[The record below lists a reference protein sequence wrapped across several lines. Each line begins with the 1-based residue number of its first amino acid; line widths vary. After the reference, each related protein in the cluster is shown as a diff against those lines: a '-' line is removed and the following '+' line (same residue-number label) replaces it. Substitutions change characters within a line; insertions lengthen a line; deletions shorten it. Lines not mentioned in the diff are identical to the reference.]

1 MFSGVLALIAVLI
14 FLVRF
19 LREPRRLGNA
29 VWFAVAL
36 VLTGLWLLGQLGR
49 VSWLQSVVLTLFLV
63 LALMSA
69 LVLPWALV
77 ANGVV
82 MWRREGHR
90 VANLL
95 SLLAGLGL
103 LAVFAVALTALWFG
117 HPQWLVVVA
126 LSALLVAGYLAF
138 VFTALLLYSVLYSR
152 VKRRARADAVIVL
165 GSGLLGDRVPPLLA
179 SRLDRAVVFWR
190 RCPEALVVVSGGQG
204 PDELKSEAAAM
215 AGYLVA
221 AGVPAAQVVLEDRA
235 TTTDENLRYS
245 VALLGERGFT
255 GRVLAVTNNYHVFRT
270 AVLARRLG
278 LRLDV
283 IGARTASYFVP
294 SAFLREFVALLVQY
308 RKTNAAA
315 CFVLAAGPAALALL
329 S

>member
-1 MFSGVLALIAVLI
+1 VF
-14 FLVRF
+14 
-19 LREPRRLGNA
+19 
-29 VWFAVAL
+29 
-36 VLTGLWLLGQLGR
+36 
-49 VSWLQSVVLTLFLV
+49 
-63 LALMSA
+63 ALMSA

-90 VANLL
+90 PANLL
-95 SLLAGLGL
+95 SLLAGLAM
-103 LAVFAVALTALWFG
+103 LAVFGVAVTVVLVAQPRWMAVAA
-117 HPQWLVVVA
+117 VSV
-126 LSALLVAGYLAF
+126 LLVAAYLAF
-138 VFTALLLYSVLYSR
+138 VFTALLMYSVLYSR
-152 VKRRARADAVIVL
+152 MKRRARADAVIVL

-204 PDELKSEAAAM
+204 SDELRSEGAAM
-215 AGYLVA
+215 ADYLAA
-221 AGVPAAQVVLEDRA
+221 AGLPVAQIVVEDRA
-235 TTTDENLRYS
+235 ATTDENLRYS
-245 VALLGERGFT
+245 VALLRERGFD

-308 RKTNAAA
+308 RKTNVAA
-315 CFVLAAGPAALALL
+315 CLVLAAGPAALALL
-329 S
+329 G

>member
-1 MFSGVLALIAVLI
+1 MLALYGVTVTA
-14 FLVRF
+14 VRF
-19 LREPRRLGNA
+19 A
-29 VWFAVAL
+29 
-36 VLTGLWLLGQLGR
+36 
-49 VSWLQSVVLTLFLV
+49 
-63 LALMSA
+63 
-69 LVLPWALV
+69 
-77 ANGVV
+77 
-82 MWRREGHR
+82 
-90 VANLL
+90 
-95 SLLAGLGL
+95 
-103 LAVFAVALTALWFG
+103 

-152 VKRRARADAVIVL
+152 VNRRARADAVIVL

-215 AGYLVA
+215 ADYLVA
-221 AGVPAAQVVLEDRA
+221 AGVPAARIVLEDRA

-245 VALLGERGFT
+245 VALLRERGFT

-294 SAFLREFVALLVQY
+294 SAFLREFVALLAQY

-329 S
+329 G

>member
-1 MFSGVLALIAVLI
+1 MFSGVPALIAVLI
-14 FLVRF
+14 FLARF
-19 LREPRRLGNA
+19 LREPRRFGNA

-36 VLTGLWLLGQLGR
+36 LLTGLWLLGLLGR
-49 VSWLQSVVLTLFLV
+49 VSWLQSVVLILFLV

-77 ANGVV
+77 VNGVV

-90 VANLL
+90 LANLL
-95 SLLAGLGL
+95 SLLAGLAM
-103 LAVFAVALTALWFG
+103 LALYGVTVTAVRFA

-152 VKRRARADAVIVL
+152 LNRRARADAVIVL

-215 AGYLVA
+215 ADYLVA
-221 AGVPAAQVVLEDRA
+221 AGVPAARIVLEDRA

-308 RKTNAAA
+308 RKTNVAA
-315 CFVLAAGPAALALL
+315 CFVLAAGPVAVALL
-329 S
+329 G

>member
-14 FLVRF
+14 FLARF
-19 LREPRRLGNA
+19 LREPRRFGNA
-29 VWFAVAL
+29 VWFGVAL
-36 VLTGLWLLGQLGR
+36 VLTGLWLLSLLGG
-49 VSWLQSVVLTLFLV
+49 VSWLQTVVLVLAGV

-90 VANLL
+90 LANLL
-95 SLLAGLGL
+95 SLLAGLAM
-103 LAVFAVALTALWFG
+103 LALYGVTVTALRFA

-126 LSALLVAGYLAF
+126 LSALLIAGYLAF
-138 VFTALLLYSVLYSR
+138 VFSALLLYSVLYSR
-152 VKRRARADAVIVL
+152 MKRRARADAVIVL
-165 GSGLLGDRVPPLLA
+165 GSGLLGDRVPQLLA
-179 SRLDRAVVFWR
+179 NRLDRAVAFWR
-190 RCPEALVVVSGGQG
+190 RCPDALLVVSGGQG
-204 PDELKSEAAAM
+204 SDELRSEGAAM
-215 AGYLVA
+215 ADYLVA
-221 AGVPAAQVVLEDRA
+221 AGVPVAQIVVEDRA
-235 TTTDENLRYS
+235 ATTDENLRYS
-245 VALLGERGFT
+245 VALLRERGFT

-315 CFVLAAGPAALALL
+315 CFVLAAGPVAVALL
-329 S
+329 A

>member
-1 MFSGVLALIAVLI
+1 MVSGVLALIAVLI
-14 FLVRF
+14 FLARF
-19 LREPRRLGNA
+19 LREPRRFGNA
-29 VWFAVAL
+29 VWFGVAL
-36 VLTGLWLLGQLGR
+36 VLTGLWLLSLLGG
-49 VSWLQSVVLTLFLV
+49 VSWLQTVVLLLAGV

-77 ANGVV
+77 VNGVV
-82 MWRREGHR
+82 MWRREGHHP
-90 VANLL
+90 ANLL
-95 SLLAGLGL
+95 SLLAGLAM
-103 LAVFAVALTALWFG
+103 LALYGVTVTALRFA

-126 LSALLVAGYLAF
+126 LSALLIAGYLAF
-138 VFTALLLYSVLYSR
+138 VFSALVLYSVLYSR
-152 VKRRARADAVIVL
+152 MKRRARADAVIVL

-179 SRLDRAVVFWR
+179 NRLDRAVAFWR
-190 RCPEALVVVSGGQG
+190 RCPEARVVVSGGQG
-204 PDELKSEAAAM
+204 SDELRSEGAAM
-215 AGYLVA
+215 ADYLVT
-221 AGVPAAQVVLEDRA
+221 AGVPVAQIVVEDRA
-235 TTTDENLRYS
+235 ATTDENLRYG
-245 VALLGERGFT
+245 VALLRERGFT

-315 CFVLAAGPAALALL
+315 CFVLAAGPVAVALL
-329 S
+329 G

>member
-1 MFSGVLALIAVLI
+1 MVSGVPALIAVLI

-19 LREPRRLGNA
+19 LREPRRVGNA

-49 VSWLQSVVLTLFLV
+49 VTWLQSAVLIVLLV

-90 VANLL
+90 MANLL

-103 LAVFAVALTALWFG
+103 LALFVVTVVAVLFG
-117 HPQWLVVVA
+117 HPRWLVVAA

-152 VKRRARADAVIVL
+152 VNRRARADAVIVL
-165 GSGLLGDRVPPLLA
+165 GSGLLGERVPPLLA

-204 PDELKSEAAAM
+204 PDELRSEAAAM
-215 AGYLVA
+215 AAYLVA
-221 AGVPAAQVVLEDRA
+221 AGVPGTQLVLEDRA
-235 TTTDENLRYS
+235 ATTAENLRYS
-245 VALLGERGFT
+245 IALLNERGFT

-315 CFVLAAGPAALALL
+315 CFLLAAGPAALALL

>member
-14 FLVRF
+14 FLARF
-19 LREPRRLGNA
+19 LREPRRFGNA
-29 VWFAVAL
+29 VWFGVAL
-36 VLTGLWLLGQLGR
+36 VLTGLWLLGLLGG
-49 VSWLQSVVLTLFLV
+49 VSWLQTVVLVLAGV

-90 VANLL
+90 LANLL
-95 SLLAGLGL
+95 SLLAGLAM
-103 LAVFAVALTALWFG
+103 LALYGVTVTALRFA

-126 LSALLVAGYLAF
+126 LSALLIAGYLAF
-138 VFTALLLYSVLYSR
+138 VFSALLLYSVLYSR
-152 VKRRARADAVIVL
+152 MKRRARADAVIVL
-165 GSGLLGDRVPPLLA
+165 GSGLLGDRVPQLLA
-179 SRLDRAVVFWR
+179 NRLDRAVAFWR
-190 RCPEALVVVSGGQG
+190 RCPDALLVVSGGQG
-204 PDELKSEAAAM
+204 SDELRSEGAAM
-215 AGYLVA
+215 ADYLVA
-221 AGVPAAQVVLEDRA
+221 AGVPVAQIVVEDRA
-235 TTTDENLRYS
+235 ATTDENLRYS
-245 VALLGERGFT
+245 VALLRERGFT

-315 CFVLAAGPAALALL
+315 CFVLAAGPVAVALL